1 MKYVLL
7 LFAVVDGWTMAKEA
21 SHHAAAFVTSPICR
35 QAKVP
40 SRSIRARTILLET
53 TDASSN
59 QDVENEQSNNIS
71 SSSPKESQPS
81 RWNFISRIK
90 RRLTRRV
97 EELASEAEDMDRL
110 IEERFL
116 QFSETLHHAIRN
128 ETEGASQ
135 DLALETVRFLMGN
148 WTLSA
153 TTVTSCAEGFSS
165 ARQRIDNTADTAVFW
180 KFVGG
185 SLTKFI
191 DGFDAA
197 RMEEEELDEETI
209 RSKYKSDVESERP
222 RFVLSVGSLQ
232 YPWPLKVDVLLT
244 DTLVETM
251 YGTLSIDLITKEVAF
266 ALDEL
271 IIFGTQIDLEGIIQ
285 EASAASEADAT
296 DTDVDLDADTD
307 TDRQPSKWK
316 RFWSRLSFRKKTED
330 NDWSENEKD
339 SEDNAGKEVQGEMEP
354 SEDKAA

>member
-7 LFAVVDGWTMAKEA
+7 FAVVVGWTMAKAA

-35 QAKVP
+35 QAKVS
-40 SRSIRARTILLET
+40 SRSIRAKTNLLET

-71 SSSPKESQPS
+71 SSSSSSPPKESRPS

-90 RRLTRRV
+90 RRLKRRR
-97 EELASEAEDMDRL
+97 EELASEVEDMDQL
-110 IEERFL
+110 IEQRFL
-116 QFSETLHHAIRN
+116 RFSETLHNAIRN
-128 ETEGASQ
+128 ETEKASQ

-153 TTVTSCAEGFSS
+153 NTVTSFEEGFSS
-165 ARQRIDNTADTAVFW
+165 ARQRIDNATETAVLW

-191 DGFDAA
+191 EGFDAA
-197 RMEEEELDEETI
+197 RMEEEEEDEETI

-222 RFVLSVGSLQ
+222 RFLLSVGSLQ
-232 YPWPLKVDVLLT
+232 YPWPLKVDVLLA
-244 DTLVETM
+244 DTLVQTV
-251 YGTLSIDLITKEVAF
+251 YGMLNIDLITKEITF
-266 ALDEL
+266 DLDEL
-271 IIFGTQIDLEGIIQ
+271 IIFGTQVDLEGTIQ
-285 EASAASEADAT
+285 EVSAASEADAT
-296 DTDVDLDADTD
+296 DADAGPTDGADESSEPITD
-307 TDRQPSKWK
+307 KQPSRWK
-316 RFWSRLSFRKKTED
+316 RFWK
-330 NDWSENEKD
+330 KD
-339 SEDNAGKEVQGEMEP
+339 SEDNAAKEELGEIEQ